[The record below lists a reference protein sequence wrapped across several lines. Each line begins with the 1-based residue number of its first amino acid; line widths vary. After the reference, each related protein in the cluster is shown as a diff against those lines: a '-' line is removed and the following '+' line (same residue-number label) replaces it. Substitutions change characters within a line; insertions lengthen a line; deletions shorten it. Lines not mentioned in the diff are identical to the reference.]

1 MYLGQV
7 HSYCAIHQKF
17 RTGFFLHLK
26 PIFMETR
33 SRKISFLQTP
43 EIFLFKSFT
52 RIFKVRRASEYVFSL
67 HNTILTACHQQICNN
82 QHNRYI
88 MQQMQ
93 YVCIDSYKCINSV
106 NTLDITYVNVI
117 TNRLLRLS
125 SPSFLTF
132 FSSVLSYQTW
142 FYSFYCYLR
151 FSSFHYIAQ

>member
-43 EIFLFKSFT
+43 EIFLFKSYT
-52 RIFKVRRASEYVFSL
+52 RIFKVGRVLEYIFSL
-67 HNTILTACHQQICNN
+67 CNTILTACHQQICIN

-106 NTLDITYVNVI
+106 NTFDITYLNVI
-117 TNRLLRLS
+117 TNQLQL
-125 SPSFLTF
+125 
-132 FSSVLSYQTW
+132 FSVQSYQTW
-142 FYSFYCYLR
+142 FYCYLR
-151 FSSFHYIAQ
+151 FSSFFYKVQ